1 MPALLMPA
9 LLTLLQFVIV
19 VALAPLAMGLV
30 RTTKA
35 RLQGRQGPPVL
46 LPYWTV
52 LTLMK
57 KETVLS
63 TSTSWVFRAAPFVVL
78 ATSLLSAAILPLT
91 TRGGAGAPLSHLVMV
106 AGIWM
111 LGAVFLVFAG
121 VDSASTFGGMGASRE
136 MTISAFLEPALIV
149 AFAAFAIASGSP
161 TVDGMM
167 DVAGTGLAVHPWL
180 LPAVG
185 ALALVAL
192 GENARYP
199 VDNPATHLELT
210 MVHEAMVLEYSGPLL
225 GMMELAAMVKLAV
238 FALLLANLVVPAGMA
253 TPDGGVV
260 ALVTTPVWA
269 LLKLAAMMGLLGLL
283 ESSMAKLRFY
293 GLPEY
298 FFGSLFL
305 GLTSLAR
312 GLVAVWL

>member
-1 MPALLMPA
+1 MPAV
-9 LLTLLQFVIV
+9 LTLLQLLTV
-19 VALAPLAMGLV
+19 VALAPLAMCLV
-30 RTTKA
+30 RKVKA

-52 LTLMK
+52 ATLVR

-63 TSTSWVFRAAPFVVL
+63 ASTSWVFRAAPFVVL

-91 TRGGAGAPLSHLVMV
+91 TRGGAGAPLSHLMIV

-111 LGAVFLVFAG
+111 VGAVFLVFAG
-121 VDSASTFGGMGASRE
+121 LDSASAFGGMGASRE
-136 MTISAFLEPALIV
+136 MTISAFLEPALV
-149 AFAAFAIASGSP
+149 VTFSAFAVASGSAA
-161 TVDGMM
+161 VDGMLS
-167 DVAGTGLAVHPWL
+167 VAGPGLVAHPWL
-180 LPAVG
+180 LPALA

-225 GMMELAAMVKLAV
+225 AMMELAAMIKLAV
-238 FALLLANLVVPAGMA
+238 FALLLANLVVPVGLA
-253 TPDGGVV
+253 TESGGWL
-260 ALVTTPVWA
+260 ALVLAPAWA
-269 LLKLAAMMGLLGLL
+269 VAKLAAAMGLLGLL
-283 ESSMAKLRFY
+283 ESSIAKLRFY

-305 GLTSLAR
+305 GLTSLAL
-312 GLVAVWL
+312 GLVALWV

>member
-1 MPALLMPA
+1 MPAV
-9 LLTLLQFVIV
+9 LTLLQVVVV
-19 VALAPLAMGLV
+19 VALAPLATGLV
-30 RTTKA
+30 RKTKA

-52 LTLMK
+52 LTLMR

-78 ATSLLSAAILPLT
+78 ATTLLSAAILPLVA
-91 TRGGAGAPLSHLVMV
+91 RGGAGAPLSHLLVV
-106 AGIWM
+106 AGVWM
-111 LGAVFLVFAG
+111 LGAVFLVLAG
-121 VDSASTFGGMGASRE
+121 IDSASAFGGMGASRE
-136 MTISAFLEPALIV
+136 MTISAFLEPAVVVTL
-149 AFAAFAIASGSP
+149 AAFAVASGSAD
-161 TVDGMM
+161 VDGMLA
-167 DVAGTGLAVHPWL
+167 VAGAGLVAHPWL

-210 MVHEAMVLEYSGPLL
+210 MVHEAMVLEYSGPPLAL
-225 GMMELAAMVKLAV
+225 MELAAMVKLAV
-238 FALLLANLVVPAGMA
+238 FGLLLANLVVPAGVA
-253 TPDGGVV
+253 APDDGWLAVAASPAW
-260 ALVTTPVWA
+260 ALV
-269 LLKLAAMMGLLGLL
+269 KLSVAMALLGLL

-305 GLTSLAR
+305 GLTSLAL
-312 GLVAVWL
+312 GLVALWV

>member
-1 MPALLMPA
+1 MAVV
-9 LLTLLQFVIV
+9 LTLAQVVLV
-19 VALAPLAMGLV
+19 VALAPLATGLV
-30 RTTKA
+30 RLAKA

-52 LTLMK
+52 LTLMR
-57 KETVLS
+57 KEVVLS
-63 TSTSWVFRAAPFVVL
+63 ASTSWVFRAAPVAVL
-78 ATSLLSAAILPLT
+78 AASLLSAAVLPLAS
-91 TRGGAGAPLSHLVMV
+91 RGGAAAPLSHLLMV

-111 LGAVFLVFAG
+111 LGAVFLVLAG

-136 MTISAFLEPALIV
+136 MTISAFLEPAIV
-149 AFAAFAIASGSP
+149 VTLAAFAVASGSP
-161 TVDGMM
+161 TVDGMLS
-167 DVAGTGLAVHPWL
+167 VAGTGLAARPWL

-225 GMMELAAMVKLAV
+225 AMMELAAMIKLAV
-238 FALLLANLVVPAGMA
+238 FALLLANLVVPAGLA
-253 TPDGGVV
+253 TAAGGAAGLLLAPLWVV
-260 ALVTTPVWA
+260 V
-269 LLKLAAMMGLLGLL
+269 KLAAAMGLLGVL

-305 GLTSLAR
+305 GLTSLAL
-312 GLVAVWL
+312 GLLAGWL

>member
-1 MPALLMPA
+1 MPA
-9 LLTLLQFVIV
+9 LLTLLQVVTV

-30 RTTKA
+30 RKVKA

-46 LPYWTV
+46 LPYWTIA
-52 LTLMK
+52 TLAR

-63 TSTSWVFRAAPFVVL
+63 SSTSWVFRAAPFVVL

-91 TRGGAGAPLSHLVMV
+91 SRGGAGAPLSHLLVV
-106 AGIWM
+106 AGTWM

-121 VDSASTFGGMGASRE
+121 IDSASTFGGMGASRE
-136 MTISAFLEPALIV
+136 MTISAFLEPAV
-149 AFAAFAIASGSP
+149 VVTFAAFAVASGSP
-161 TVDGMM
+161 AVDGMLS
-167 DVAGTGLAVHPWL
+167 VAGNGLAAHPWL
-180 LPAVG
+180 LPALG

-210 MVHEAMVLEYSGPLL
+210 MVHEAMVLEYSGPPLAL
-225 GMMELAAMVKLAV
+225 MELAAMVKLAV
-238 FALLLANLVVPAGMA
+238 FGLLLANFVAPAGLA
-253 TPDGGVV
+253 TSTSGWLV
-260 ALVTTPVWA
+260 AAVSPAWA
-269 LLKLAAMMGLLGLL
+269 LLKLAVVMALLGVL
-283 ESSMAKLRFY
+283 ESSIAKLRFY

-305 GLTSLAR
+305 GLTSLAL
-312 GLVAVWL
+312 GLVALWV

>member
-1 MPALLMPA
+1 MPA
-9 LLTLLQFVIV
+9 LLTLLQLVTV

-30 RTTKA
+30 RTCKA
-35 RLQGRQGPPVL
+35 RLQGRHGPPVL

-52 LTLMK
+52 LTLMR

-78 ATSLLSAAILPLT
+78 ATSLLSAAVLPLT
-91 TRGGAGAPLSHLVMV
+91 SRGAAAAPLSHMMIV

-121 VDSASTFGGMGASRE
+121 IDSASTFGGMGASRE
-136 MTISAFLEPALIV
+136 MTISAFLEPAVVV
-149 AFAAFAIASGSP
+149 AFAAFAVASGSP
-161 TVDGMM
+161 TVDGMLS
-167 DVAGTGLAVHPWL
+167 VAGAGLVAHPWL

-210 MVHEAMVLEYSGPLL
+210 MVHEAMVLEYSGPMLA
-225 GMMELAAMVKLAV
+225 MMELAAMVKLAV
-238 FALLLANLVVPAGMA
+238 FALLLVNLLVPAGMA
-253 TPDGGVV
+253 TPGDGVLAV
-260 ALVTTPVWA
+260 ALSPPWA
-269 LLKLAAMMGLLGLL
+269 LVKLGAAMGLLGLL
-283 ESSMAKLRFY
+283 ESSIAKLRFY

-305 GLTSLAR
+305 GLTSLAL
-312 GLVAVWL
+312 GLAAVWL

>member
-1 MPALLMPA
+1 MPA
-9 LLTLLQFVIV
+9 LLTVFQLV
-19 VALAPLAMGLV
+19 VVVGLSPLAMGLV
-30 RTTKA
+30 RKAKA

-52 LTLMK
+52 LTLMR

-63 TSTSWVFRAAPFVVL
+63 TSTSWVFRAAPVVVL
-78 ATSLLSAAILPLT
+78 ATSLLSAAVLPLT
-91 TRGGAGAPLSHLVMV
+91 ARGAAAAPLSHMMIV

-121 VDSASTFGGMGASRE
+121 IDSASTFGGMGASRE
-136 MTISAFLEPALIV
+136 MTISAFLEPALV
-149 AFAAFAIASGSP
+149 VTFAAFAVASGST
-161 TVDGMM
+161 TVDGMLS
-167 DVAGTGLAVHPWL
+167 VGGVGLAAHPWL

-210 MVHEAMVLEYSGPLL
+210 MVHEAMVLEYSGPMLA
-225 GMMELAAMVKLAV
+225 MMELAAMIKLAV
-238 FALLLANLVVPAGMA
+238 FALLLANIVVPAGLA
-253 TPDGGVV
+253 APGAGVL
-260 ALVTTPVWA
+260 ALVLSPAGA
-269 LLKLAAMMGLLGLL
+269 LVKLAAAMGLLALL
-283 ESSMAKLRFY
+283 ESSIAKLRFY

-305 GLTSLAR
+305 GLTSLAL
-312 GLVAVWL
+312 GLLATWL

>member
-1 MPALLMPA
+1 MPAV
-9 LLTLLQFVIV
+9 LTLLQIV
-19 VALAPLAMGLV
+19 VVVGLAPLGTGLV
-30 RTTKA
+30 RKTKA

-46 LPYWTV
+46 LPYWAV
-52 LTLMK
+52 LTLMR
-57 KETVLS
+57 KETVVS

-78 ATSLLSAAILPLT
+78 ATSLLSAAVLPLVA
-91 TRGGAGAPLSHLVMV
+91 RGGAAAPLSHMMIV

-121 VDSASTFGGMGASRE
+121 IDSASAFGGMGASRE
-136 MTISAFLEPALIV
+136 MTIAAFLEPALLV
-149 AFAAFAIASGSP
+149 TFAAFAVASGSP
-161 TVDGMM
+161 TVDGMLS
-167 DVAGTGLAVHPWL
+167 VAGVGLAAHPWL

-210 MVHEAMVLEYSGPLL
+210 MVHEAMILEYSGPLL
-225 GMMELAAMVKLAV
+225 AMMELAAMIKLAV
-238 FALLLANLVVPAGMA
+238 FGLLLANLVVPAGMA
-253 TPDGGVV
+253 TPAGGALTV
-260 ALVTTPVWA
+260 AASPLCA
-269 LLKLAAMMGLLGLL
+269 LLKLGGAMALLGLL

-305 GLTSLAR
+305 GLTSLSL
-312 GLVAVWL
+312 GLLAVWL